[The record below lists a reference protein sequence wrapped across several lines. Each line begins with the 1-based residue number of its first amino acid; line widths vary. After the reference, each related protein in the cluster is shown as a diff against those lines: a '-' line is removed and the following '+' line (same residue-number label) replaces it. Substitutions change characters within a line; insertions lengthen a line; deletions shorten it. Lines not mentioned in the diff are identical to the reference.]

1 MFAPGVHGPNKTG
14 EALRTLFVLN
24 SHLVFCK
31 RQEFVS
37 GLYKLRKTHP
47 PEGYGL

>member
-1 MFAPGVHGPNKTG
+1 MFAKAYMGRIRRAKPF
-14 EALRTLFVLN
+14 ERFCLELAF
-24 SHLVFCK
+24 FCK
-31 RQEFVS
+31 RREFVS

>member
-1 MFAPGVHGPNKTG
+1 MFAKAYMGRIRRAKPF
-14 EALRTLFVLN
+14 ERFSALSLPLSAR
-24 SHLVFCK
+24 
-31 RQEFVS
+31 REFVS